1 MNTRSDFEE
10 FGNDSAFAGLHRDK
24 GCLLI
29 YTYKDVSKIG
39 FDEEL
44 AKQCTAA
51 AAGSEAAA
59 KPCSN
64 LMTSVTSSK

>member
-1 MNTRSDFEE
+1 MNTSSDFEE
-10 FGNDSAFAGLHRDK
+10 FGNDSDFAGLHRDK
-24 GCLLI
+24 GCLLN
-29 YTYKDVSKIG
+29 YTCKVSKVG

-44 AKQCTAA
+44 AKQCTAAA

>member
-1 MNTRSDFEE
+1 MNTSSDYEE
-10 FGNDSAFAGLHRDK
+10 FGNDSDFAGLHRDK

-29 YTYKDVSKIG
+29 YTCK
-39 FDEEL
+39 DEEL
-44 AKQCTAA
+44 AKHCTDT

-64 LMTSVTSSK
+64 LMTSVTLSK

>member
-1 MNTRSDFEE
+1 MNTSSDYEE
-10 FGNDSAFAGLHRDK
+10 FGNDSDFAGLHRDK

-29 YTYKDVSKIG
+29 YTCKDVSKVG

-44 AKQCTAA
+44 AKHCTAT

-64 LMTSVTSSK
+64 LMTSVTLSK